1 MNSAMM
7 PVQGRYTSR
16 KISSDKFLDIFNSAS
31 EIVSSVAYPEIQ
43 EVVGKKLG
51 IEIPIDREKGLTVLD
66 SFSSILVVKL
76 QYRVPSE
83 RKGHRLG
90 SKFEDYEFFTVIKEP
105 LL

>member
-16 KISSDKFLDIFNSAS
+16 KISSDEFLDIFNKAS

-43 EVVGKKLG
+43 DIVGKKLG

-66 SFSSILVVKL
+66 PFSSILVVKL
-76 QYRVPSE
+76 QYRVAAE

-90 SKFEDYEFFTVIKEP
+90 SKFSDYEFFRVIKQP
-105 LL
+105 L